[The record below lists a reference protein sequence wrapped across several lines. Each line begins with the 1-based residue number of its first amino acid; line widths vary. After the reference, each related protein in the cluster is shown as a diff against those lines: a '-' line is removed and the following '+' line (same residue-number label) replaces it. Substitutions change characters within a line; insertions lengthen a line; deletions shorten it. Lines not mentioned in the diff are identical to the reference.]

1 MTALR
6 DLVAMRESHP
16 RLRRKEFDLLRQL
29 ILEWSGIRLAPTKR
43 LLLQNRIG
51 KRVRALGLPSFQA
64 YYDYLRTAGGRCRER
79 ANLWSA
85 VTTNET
91 HFFRE
96 PHHFDVLHRVILPR
110 LIKGRRLARTIRVW
124 TAGCSTGQ
132 EPYTVAMVV
141 DDVLRDH
148 ADWTYR
154 VVATDIDPVVL
165 ETARGGRYPAA
176 LAAEIPP
183 KYFMRH
189 VEREGEMIR
198 IRGEIRRHV
207 TFEHQNLA
215 RVRPL
220 CPKADVIF
228 CRNVIM
234 YLDPETR
241 RRLVEVFRD
250 SLVDEG
256 RLVLGS
262 SESLHGMPRMMEV
275 ERYGNAALYRKPAR
289 AEDSRGGG

>member
-1 MTALR
+1 MPA
-6 DLVAMRESHP
+6 AQP
-16 RLRRKEFDLLRQL
+16 RLGKREFDLLRQL

-51 KRVRALGLPSFQA
+51 RRVRALGLPSFQA
-64 YYDYLRTAGGRCRER
+64 YYDYLCTVKGRRKER

-96 PHHFDVLHRVILPR
+96 PHHFDVLRRVILPR
-110 LIKGRRLARTIRVW
+110 VIKSRRLARTIRVW

-165 ETARGGRYPAA
+165 ETARGGRYPAD

-183 KYFMRH
+183 KYLMRH
-189 VEREGEMIR
+189 IERDGEMIQV
-198 IRGEIRRHV
+198 RGELRRHV
-207 TFEHQNLA
+207 TFEQQNFA

-220 CPKADVIF
+220 SPRADVIF

-234 YLDPETR
+234 YLDLETR

-250 SLVDEG
+250 SLVDGG
-256 RLVLGS
+256 RLLLGS
-262 SESLHGMPRMMEV
+262 SESLHGMPRLMEV
-275 ERYGNAALYRKPAR
+275 ERYGNAAVYRTPVR
-289 AEDSRGGG
+289 AEDFHGGG